1 MTLRHAFASG
11 DKATVGRMIKWD
23 NLRASLRN
31 TIARNAGLLTYAN
44 ESRRARP
51 PPPLRQRV
59 RALFGHL
66 MLHRFIETSITPDG
80 LTKLYRATPQ
90 RHVKHGKPAFV
101 QAGISYEQVSQSWR
115 RVKRAVFLSP
125 FEFMLELEDDHVPE

>member
-44 ESRRARP
+44 ESSRAVP
-51 PPPLRQRV
+51 PALWQRV

-80 LTKLYRATPQ
+80 LTKLYRATQQ